1 MKWVALYSQT
11 GSELTLVCGKL
22 ERNPDIVLSN
32 NTDAG
37 LVYKSH
43 KDIEKFLMTLEP
55 SLITLHGYL
64 RILSPE
70 VCERHTII
78 NGHPALIHVYPELR
92 GKDPQ
97 ERWFNNDKY
106 TIMGTVLHYCI
117 PEVDAGEII
126 SYMEAST
133 KPASL
138 NDTFSQ
144 LKAMS
149 VILWYNLLK
158 ELL

>member
-78 NGHPALIHVYPELR
+78 NGHPAPNSCLSRI
-92 GKDPQ
+92 
-97 ERWFNNDKY
+97 ERKRSSRAL
-106 TIMGTVLHYCI
+106 V
-117 PEVDAGEII
+117 
-126 SYMEAST
+126 
-133 KPASL
+133 
-138 NDTFSQ
+138 
-144 LKAMS
+144 
-149 VILWYNLLK
+149 
-158 ELL
+158 